1 MENNIIFVF
10 LCSEAELFGNKRRFI
25 GLFLGLNIFT
35 FIGIIYG
42 FIYNSDITKRLALA
56 MLVIF
61 GITAFILLC
70 IPSKKRNI
78 KSISLMKTIAFFE
91 AYIQIFL
98 LIAVVCSMSY
108 KTWYITVFPSIFITV
123 LYGIFLVHAL
133 KTDKY
138 GFLSDKKPRAIR
150 IYSLLGGIAGILIAK
165 AFLDKGNQNTAVTVL
180 LICLTLYSCF
190 IGISAATVSIKAYLI
205 FRMSND
211 TLISYAAYLL
221 KRAKDE
227 PSLKSAQY
235 IDQAASIIKN
245 STLSVRAKDELLCE
259 IENSRKISEGQI

>member
-1 MENNIIFVF
+1 MENNIIFAY
-10 LCSEAELFGNKRRFI
+10 LCSEAEIFKNKRRFI
-25 GLFLGLNIFT
+25 GLFFCLNIFT

-42 FIYNSDITKRLALA
+42 LLYNSRITKHLAVT
-56 MLVIF
+56 MLIIF
-61 GITAFILLC
+61 GITAIILLC

-108 KTWYITVFPSIFITV
+108 RIWYITVFPSIFITV

-165 AFLDKGNQNTAVTVL
+165 AFLDKDSQNTAVSVL

-190 IGISAATVSIKAYLI
+190 IGISAVTVFVKAYLT
-205 FRMSND
+205 FRMNDD
-211 TLISYAAYLL
+211 TLILYAAYLL

-227 PSLKSAQY
+227 PSFKSAQY
-235 IDQAASIIKN
+235 IEQAASIIKN

-259 IENSRKISEGQI
+259 IENSSDI